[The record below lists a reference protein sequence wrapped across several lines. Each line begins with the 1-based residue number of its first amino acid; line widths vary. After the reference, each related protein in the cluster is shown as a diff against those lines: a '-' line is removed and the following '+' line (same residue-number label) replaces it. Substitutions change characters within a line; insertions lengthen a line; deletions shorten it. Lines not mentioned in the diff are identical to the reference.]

1 MSDARQS
8 FDVVVIGGGPGGYT
22 AAIRAAQLG
31 LSTACVERENL
42 GGICLNWGCIPSKA
56 LLSTAALYQQMQ
68 DASKWGLGAEN
79 LSVDWPKVIKRS
91 RQVAGRLEKGV
102 ASLFKKYGV
111 THIGGTARIERP
123 GVVQVGDGDGAQLID
138 AKHIIVATGA
148 RPRPLPGAA
157 FERERIVSSRE
168 AMVLPEQPR
177 RVLIVGAGAIGCEF
191 AYFFNALGTE
201 VTLVEMAD
209 HIVPVEDAEVS
220 EALEKSFRRQGIVVR
235 TASVVDQVAVADGR
249 VTARVSAKDGAT
261 EPTTMEADHVLVA
274 IGVVGNT
281 EDLGLEAAGV
291 EIVRGSIKVDRDLRT
306 TTPGIYAIGDV
317 AGPPWL
323 AHKASWE
330 GIHCVERIAGHAGKP
345 VAYDNIPGCTY
356 CEPQVAS
363 VGLTEAKARAT
374 GRELK
379 IGRLPFGALGKALAT
394 GHSEG
399 FAKVIFDAKTGELL
413 GCHLLGHGVTDLI
426 AEPTLA
432 RSLEATEAEI
442 LATSHPHPT
451 LSEAIHEAVGQAFG
465 EGVNF

>member
-1 MSDARQS
+1 MPDKRQS
-8 FDVVVIGGGPGGYT
+8 FDVAVIGGGPGGYT

-31 LSTACVERENL
+31 LSAVCIERESL

-68 DASKWGLGAEN
+68 DAKKWGLSADNVG
-79 LSVDWPKVIKRS
+79 VDWPKVIKRS

-111 THIGGTARIERP
+111 THVSGTARIERP
-123 GVVQVGDGDGAQLID
+123 GVLQVGDGFID

-157 FERERIVSSRE
+157 FDGERVLSSRE
-168 AMVLPEQPR
+168 AMVLPEQPK
-177 RVLIVGAGAIGCEF
+177 RVLIIGAGAIGCEF
-191 AYFFNALGTE
+191 AYFFNALGTS
-201 VTLVEMAD
+201 VTLVEMAER
-209 HIVPVEDAEVS
+209 IVPVEDAEIS

-235 TASVVDQVAVADGR
+235 TGSVASEILVKDG
-249 VTARVSAKDGAT
+249 VVSAQVGPGSGET
-261 EPTTMEADHVLVA
+261 EPTTVEAEHVLVA
-274 IGVVGNT
+274 IGVMGNV
-281 EDLGLEAAGV
+281 EELGLEAAGV
-291 EIVRGSIKVDRDLRT
+291 EVERGRIKVDRDLRT

-363 VGLTEAKARAT
+363 VGMTEARARES

-379 IGRLPFGALGKALAT
+379 IGRLPFAALGKALAA
-394 GHSEG
+394 GHTEG
-399 FAKVIFDAKTGELL
+399 FTKVIFDAKTGELL

-432 RSLEATEAEI
+432 RTLEATEAEI

>member
-1 MSDARQS
+1 MSESQKS
-8 FDVVVIGGGPGGYT
+8 YDVAVIGGGPGGYT

-31 LSTACVERENL
+31 LSTVCVERDKL

-56 LLSTAALYQQMQ
+56 LLSTAALYQEMV
-68 DASKWGLGAEN
+68 DAKKWGLSASEVG
-79 LSVDWPKVIKRS
+79 VDWPKVIKRS

-102 ASLFKKYGV
+102 GSLFKKYGV

-123 GVVQVGDGDGAQLID
+123 GRIEVGGETIEAR
-138 AKHIIVATGA
+138 HIIVATGA
-148 RPRPLPGAA
+148 RPRPLPGAD
-157 FERERIVSSRE
+157 FDGERILSSRE
-168 AMVLPEQPR
+168 AMVLAEQPKR
-177 RVLIVGAGAIGCEF
+177 ILIVGAGAIGCEF

-209 HIVPVEDAEVS
+209 RIVPVEDAEIS
-220 EALEKSFRRQGIVVR
+220 DGLEKSFRRQGIVVR
-235 TASVVDQVAVADGR
+235 TQSVVEEVQVTERGI
-249 VTARVSAKDGAT
+249 TARVRPRDGEV
-261 EPTTMEADHVLVA
+261 EPSTVEADHVLVA
-274 IGVVGNT
+274 IGVQGNT
-281 EDLGLEAAGV
+281 EELGLAEAGV
-291 EIVRGSIKVDRDLRT
+291 ELSRGWIQVDPDLRT
-306 TTPGIYAIGDV
+306 STPGIYAIGDV

-330 GIHCVERIAGHAGKP
+330 GIHCVERIAGHRGKP

-363 VGLTEAKARAT
+363 VGLTEAAAREL

-379 IGRLPFGALGKALAT
+379 IGRLPFIAHGKSLAS
-394 GHSEG
+394 GHTEG
-399 FAKVIFDAKTGELL
+399 FTKVILDAETGELL
-413 GCHLLGHGVTDLI
+413 GCHMLGHGVTDLI

-451 LSEAIHEAVGQAFG
+451 LSEVIHEAVGQAFG
-465 EGVNF
+465 EGVNL

>member
-1 MSDARQS
+1 MSDTRQS
-8 FDVVVIGGGPGGYT
+8 FDVAVIGGGPGGYT

-31 LSTACVERENL
+31 LSAVCIERENL

-56 LLSTAALYQQMQ
+56 LLSSAALYQQMQ
-68 DASKWGLGAEN
+68 GAARWGLSADNVG
-79 LSVDWPKVIKRS
+79 VDWPKVIKRS

-111 THIGGTARIERP
+111 THVVGTARLERP
-123 GVVQVGDGDGAQLID
+123 GVVQVGDDGFID
-138 AKHIIVATGA
+138 AEHIIVATGA

-157 FERERIVSSRE
+157 FDGERIVSSRE
-168 AMVLPEQPR
+168 AMILPEQPKR
-177 RVLIVGAGAIGCEF
+177 MLIIGAGAIGCEF
-191 AYFFNALGTE
+191 AYFFNALGTS

-209 HIVPVEDAEVS
+209 RIVPAEDAEIS

-235 TASVVDQVAVADGR
+235 TGSVADEIAVHDGVVRAQVAAQTGE
-249 VTARVSAKDGAT
+249 T
-261 EPTTMEADHVLVA
+261 EPATVEAEHVLVA
-274 IGVVGNT
+274 IGVMGNV
-281 EDLGLEAAGV
+281 EELGLAECGV
-291 EIVRGSIKVDRDLRT
+291 EVEGGRIKVDRDMRT

-330 GIHCVERIAGHAGKP
+330 GIHCAERIAGRAGKP

-356 CEPQVAS
+356 CEPQIAS
-363 VGLTEAKARAT
+363 VGMTEAQARES

-379 IGRLPFGALGKALAT
+379 IGRLPFAALGKALAI
-394 GHSEG
+394 GHTEG
-399 FAKVIFDAKTGELL
+399 FTKVIFDAKTGELL

-426 AEPTLA
+426 AEATLA